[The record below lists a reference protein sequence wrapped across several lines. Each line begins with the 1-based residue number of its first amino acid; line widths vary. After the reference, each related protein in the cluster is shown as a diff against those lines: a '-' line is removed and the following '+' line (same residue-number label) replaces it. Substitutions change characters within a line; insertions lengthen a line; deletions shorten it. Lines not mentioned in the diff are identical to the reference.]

1 MSDQKI
7 PILLNLLA
15 AFLGAL
21 GQYYYKKGGQILA
34 ATGRFL
40 NGPTL
45 IGILLFC
52 GVMGLFVVGYKLG
65 GKISVVYPFYAT
77 TFLWGSLIGVV
88 FEKEEFHLWSL
99 FGLFLVVAGISL
111 MAWSLGKSPP

>member
-15 AFLGAL
+15 ALLGAF

-34 ATGRFL
+34 STGKFL
-40 NGPTL
+40 NLPT
-45 IGILLFC
+45 IVGILLFC
-52 GVMGLFVVGYKLG
+52 GVMALFVVGYKLG

-77 TFLWGSLIGVV
+77 TFIWGYLIGVF
-88 FEKEEFHLWSL
+88 FEKEGFSAIGSA
-99 FGLFLVVAGISL
+99 GLVLVVAGVSL
-111 MAWSLGKSPP
+111 MAWSLGNPS

>member
-1 MSDQKI
+1 VNDQKV
-7 PILLNLLA
+7 PVLLNLLA
-15 AFLGAL
+15 AFLGAF

-34 ATGRFL
+34 TGGKFL
-40 NGPTL
+40 NLPTV

-77 TFLWGSLIGVV
+77 TFIWGALMGVV
-88 FEKEEFHLWSL
+88 FEKEEFHLTS
-99 FGLFLVVAGISL
+99 FAGLLLVVAGVSL
-111 MAWSLGKSPP
+111 MAWSLGRS